1 MRRRGS
7 TDSYRLSRGEF
18 VDLRA
23 RLLSRHS
30 TELDPAVESD
40 YLRLT
45 VSHTASLVE
54 LIEDWTGSVEWLR
67 NSPSI
72 TSGARVRALG
82 DRYRSI
88 RARMTVPLVHVH
100 LPKTAGTSINVHL
113 AEHLDPERLHTQR
126 PIRDILGMSVLQL
139 MEAPFIACHGASLLR
154 DVLPGER
161 LYFTVLRDP
170 GAQIWSHYNET
181 RRAGLTTEEFEDWCL
196 DPNNRNPQSRW
207 LTMDW
212 SCLRPSHAEL
222 HDARRLGEDALL
234 EEATDAL
241 EKMDLIGSTENLEG
255 LLGVIAA
262 RTGVPELASGA
273 LGRHNTTRE
282 AAPTGLLESAGVRDA
297 TAVDREIISRSQ
309 GLANWVR

>member
-7 TDSYRLSRGEF
+7 SDDYRLSRDEF

-23 RLLSRHS
+23 LLLSRHS
-30 TELDPAVESD
+30 ADFDPAVESD

-45 VSHTASLVE
+45 VSHTASLIELVE
-54 LIEDWTGSVEWLR
+54 NWTGSVEWVR

-72 TSGARVRALG
+72 ASGARFRALG

-88 RARMTVPLVHVH
+88 RLRMTVPLVHVH
-100 LPKTAGTSINVHL
+100 LPKTAGTSINTHL

-181 RRAGLTTEEFEDWCL
+181 RRAGLTIEEFEDWCL
-196 DPNNRNPQSRW
+196 DPNNQNPQSRW

-222 HDARRLGEDALL
+222 HDVRRLGEDALL
-234 EEATDAL
+234 AEATDAL
-241 EKMDLIGSTENLEG
+241 EKLDLIGSTENLAD
-255 LLGVIAA
+255 LLGVIAE
-262 RTGVPELASGA
+262 RTGLPELATGA
-273 LGRHNTTRE
+273 LKRQNATR
-282 AAPTGLLESAGVRDA
+282 AMPPTGLLRSVAVREA
-297 TAVDREIISRSQ
+297 TTIDREVIARSQ
-309 GLANWVR
+309 GLGHFIR